1 MGEPVQRPADGD
13 RLAQRACT
21 NDDGRLTVEIQDS
34 FPFHRVPD
42 ALGVV
47 QVKHVRGKV
56 VLKIA

>member
-13 RLAQRACT
+13 RLAQLART

-47 QVKHVRGKV
+47 QVKHVAGKV